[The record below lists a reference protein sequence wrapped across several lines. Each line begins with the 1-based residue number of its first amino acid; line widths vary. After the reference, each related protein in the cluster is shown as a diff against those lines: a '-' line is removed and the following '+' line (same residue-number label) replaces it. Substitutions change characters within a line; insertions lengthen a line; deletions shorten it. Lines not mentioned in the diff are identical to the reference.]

1 MSEPS
6 TNAADPRH
14 SAWVAANAGSGK
26 TFTLANR
33 VTRLLLAEV
42 KPEKILCLTY
52 TKAAAAEMQGRLF
65 KQLGEWSMLSD
76 DALAANIAKI
86 GAEPGG
92 AQQLRKARRLFA
104 QALETP
110 GGLKIQTIHAF
121 CQSLLTRFP
130 IEAGIAPSFEVLDE
144 QTARALM
151 AASRNRV
158 LERAGSGDA
167 VRATALA
174 FLLTQTS
181 EATMTALLDAALA
194 GDRRKLERFLDDIA
208 ANNESIG
215 AAVRRAHGVRSE
227 QSADDIAAGHCAAL
241 QRDIA
246 DIKAMVAW
254 LAGGT
259 DATAKLAAQI
269 ASVIEAAPS
278 AETYATYCEAL
289 LTQKGEARKRLT
301 TQALN
306 KARPEFVTLLERL
319 QSDLLACEQER
330 KAAHAAMLAE
340 AALIVVDAVRR
351 EYRIAKRARGV
362 LDYED
367 LIATTRNLLE
377 RSDAAAWVLYKLD
390 GGIDHVLI
398 DEAQD
403 TSPEQWRIVKALT
416 SEFFAGEGSDAGR
429 GRERT
434 IFAVGDEKQS
444 IFSFQGA
451 DPAEFAH
458 HRDEFQ
464 AAATAAGRDF
474 IVQPLLQS
482 RRSVPEV
489 LQFVDEV
496 FKPEAARKGL
506 TSDNEPL
513 HHDAWRAKD
522 KGRVELWPTTRPED
536 GEDEDPWTA
545 PVNVLSKQSP
555 AARLA
560 RDVAKKIKG
569 WIGHLVL
576 PGHTDAVKAGDI
588 MILLPKREPFGT
600 AVIRELKQLDVPVA
614 GADRVTLTEQIG
626 VMDLMA
632 LGRFALLPQDNYNLA
647 ALLRSPLC
655 SVSEKELFAL
665 SHDRTG
671 TLWQELQRRRDET
684 ASFREAHDFLSAMR
698 SRADFVP
705 PFEFYAHALG
715 TLGHK
720 KRLLKRLGQ
729 EAGDAIEEFLSLA
742 LAFEADNTPSLE
754 GFLHWI
760 QRGETQIKR
769 DMERGRDEVRVMTVH
784 GAKGLEADIVILA
797 DTTRA
802 GAAKADYGNFL
813 YTDGGVL
820 YPVANDEAPRAVLA
834 AKQAVKERMLEEHRR
849 LLYVALTRAR
859 DRLVVCGFEGK
870 KGVKPDSWYT
880 LAQAA
885 ATTLGI
891 AVVRENGETIH
902 VIGDA
907 DDTLTEAAKSAAETP
922 IAIPAWANRAPPAE
936 RANPRLIRPSDASDG
951 EEPAVSSPQNTQRF
965 RRGLLVHALLARLPE
980 IDPEQRREIA
990 LKFLRAQRDV
1000 ADAEAIADETLR
1012 VLNDTQFAAAFAPG
1026 SRAETGLI
1034 ADLPELGEGARI
1046 NGRIDR
1052 LAVTDDEVL
1061 IVDFKTNRPPPS
1073 REEDLPQIYRTQ
1085 MALYRAG
1092 ARKIFPG
1099 RRIACALVWTEG
1111 PRLMPLSDALLDA
1124 EIARISARLQ
1134 AR

>member
-1 MSEPS
+1 MSEPFLA
-6 TNAADPRH
+6 AADPER

-33 VTRLLLAEV
+33 VTRLLLSEV

-65 KQLGEWSMLSD
+65 KQLGEWSMFP
-76 DALAANIAKI
+76 DAKLAANIAEI

-92 AQQLRKARRLFA
+92 ANQLRKARRLFA

-130 IEAGIAPSFEVLDE
+130 IEAGIAPSFDVLDE
-144 QTARALM
+144 QTARELM
-151 AASRNRV
+151 ATARNRV
-158 LERAGSGDA
+158 LERAGTGDA
-167 VRATALA
+167 TRATALA

-181 EATMTALLDAALA
+181 EATMSALLDAALA
-194 GDRRKLERFLDDIA
+194 GDRRKLERFLEDIA
-208 ANNESIG
+208 AKNESIG
-215 AAVRRAHGVRSE
+215 AAVRRAHGAHPHF
-227 QSADDIAAGHCAAL
+227 SADDIAIDHCKAL
-241 QRDIA
+241 QRDVTEL
-246 DIKAMVAW
+246 KSVVAW

-259 DATAKLAAQI
+259 DATASTAAQI
-269 ASVIEAAPS
+269 AAALEAAPTTNAY
-278 AETYATYCEAL
+278 AEYRAAL
-289 LTQKGEARKRLT
+289 LTAKGKARKKLATKGLT
-301 TQALN
+301 D
-306 KARPEFVTLLERL
+306 ARPDLAALLERL
-319 QSDLLACEQER
+319 QSDLLACEQQR
-330 KAAHAAMLAE
+330 KASHAAMLAE
-340 AALIVVDAVRR
+340 AALVVVDAVRA
-351 EYRIAKRARGV
+351 EYGVAKRARGM

-367 LIATTRNLLE
+367 LITTTRNLLE
-377 RSDAAAWVLYKLD
+377 RSDAAAWVLFKLD
-390 GGIDHVLI
+390 GGIDHILI

-416 SEFFAGEGSDAGR
+416 SEFYAGAGR
-429 GRERT
+429 DADIGRERT

-451 DPAEFAH
+451 DPAEFAR
-458 HRDEFQ
+458 HREFFRK
-464 AAATAAGRDF
+464 AAETAKRDF
-474 IVQPLLQS
+474 VVQPLLQS

-489 LQFVDEV
+489 LHFVDAV
-496 FKPEAARKGL
+496 FAPAAARKGL

-513 HHDAWRAKD
+513 HHDAYRAKD
-522 KGRVELWPTTRPED
+522 KGRVEVWETTKPED
-536 GEDEDPWTA
+536 TKDEDPWTA
-545 PVNVLSKQSP
+545 PVDTVSRQSP

-560 RDVAKKIKG
+560 RDVAVKIKS
-569 WIGHLVL
+569 WIGRTVL
-576 PGHTDAVKAGDI
+576 PGHEKPVKAGEI
-588 MILLPKREPFGT
+588 MILLPRREPFGT
-600 AVIRELKQLDVPVA
+600 AVIRELKQLGVPVA

-632 LGRFALLPQDNYNLA
+632 LGRFALLAEDNYNLA

-655 SVSEKELFAL
+655 SVSEDELFKL
-665 SHDRTG
+665 SHGRAG
-671 TLWQELQRRRDET
+671 TLWQELQRRKDET
-684 ASFREAHDFLSAMR
+684 PSFREAHDFLSAMR

-705 PFEFYAHALG
+705 PFEFYAHVLG

-729 EAGDAIEEFLSLA
+729 EASDAIEEFLSLA
-742 LAFEADNTPSLE
+742 LGYESDNTPSLE

-760 QRGETQIKR
+760 ERGETQIKR

-797 DTTRA
+797 DTTRMPA
-802 GAAKADYGNFL
+802 PSADRGNLL
-813 YTDGGVL
+813 YTDDGVL
-820 YPVANDEAPRAVLA
+820 YPVSDPEAPIAVLDAKRA
-834 AKQAVKERMLEEHRR
+834 AKERVLEEHRR

-859 DRLVVCGFEGK
+859 DRLIVCGFEGK
-870 KGVKPDSWYT
+870 RGVKPESWYG
-880 LAQAA
+880 LAKEAA
-885 ATTLGI
+885 ASLG
-891 AVVRENGETIH
+891 RELKRGDETIH
-902 VIGDA
+902 VVGDA
-907 DDTLTEAAKSAAETP
+907 EDTMAETTQP
-922 IAIPAWANRAPPAE
+922 ESETRIAVPAWANQAAPVE
-936 RANPRLIRPSDASDG
+936 RANPRLIRPSDANDV
-951 EEPAVSSPQNTQRF
+951 EEPTISSPHNAQRF

-980 IDPEQRREIA
+980 IAPDARRGIA
-990 LKFLRAQRDV
+990 LKFLKAQREVSD
-1000 ADAEAIADETLR
+1000 ADAIADETLR
-1012 VLNDTQFAAAFAPG
+1012 VLNDPQFAAAFAPG
-1026 SRAETGLI
+1026 SRAEAGLV

-1092 ARKIFPG
+1092 ASKIFPG

-1111 PRLMPLSDALLDA
+1111 PRLMPLSDTLLDT
-1124 EIARISARLQ
+1124 ELARIAARLLS
-1134 AR
+1134 R

>member
-6 TNAADPRH
+6 TIAADPRH

-65 KQLGEWSMLSD
+65 KQLGEWSMLPD
-76 DALAANIAKI
+76 DALKANIAKI

-130 IEAGIAPSFEVLDE
+130 IEAGIAPSFDVLDD
-144 QTARALM
+144 QTARELM

-167 VRATALA
+167 ARATALA

-181 EATMTALLDAALA
+181 ETTMSALLDAALA

-215 AAVRRAHGVRSE
+215 AAVRRAHGARAE
-227 QSADDIAAGHCAAL
+227 HSADDIATDHCAAL
-241 QRDIA
+241 QRDVA
-246 DIKAMVAW
+246 ELKDVVAW

-269 ASVIEAAPS
+269 ASVIGSAPS
-278 AETYATYCEAL
+278 ADAYYAYRAAL
-289 LTQKGEARKRLT
+289 LTQKGEPRKKLAT
-301 TQALN
+301 KGLAD
-306 KARPEFVTLLERL
+306 ARPDLAALLERL
-319 QSDLLACEQER
+319 QSDLLACEQQR

-340 AALIVVDAVRR
+340 AALVVVDAVRG
-351 EYRIAKRARGV
+351 EYQIAKRARGV

-367 LIATTRNLLE
+367 LITTTRNLLE

-390 GGIDHVLI
+390 GGIDHILI

-416 SEFFAGEGSDAGR
+416 QEFFAGEGGDADK

-451 DPAEFAH
+451 DPAEFAR

-464 AAATAAGRDF
+464 AAAKAAGRDF
-474 IVQPLLQS
+474 IAQPLLQS

-496 FKPEAARKGL
+496 FKPEAARQGL

-513 HHDAWRAKD
+513 HHDAYRAKD
-522 KGRVELWPTTRPED
+522 KGRVELWDTTKPED
-536 GEDEDPWTA
+536 SEDEDPWTA

-555 AARLA
+555 AAKLA
-560 RDVAKKIKG
+560 REIAKKIKN
-569 WIGHLVL
+569 WIGHMVL
-576 PGHTDAVKAGDI
+576 PGHTEAVKAGDI

-632 LGRFALLPQDNYNLA
+632 LGRFVLLPEDNYNLA

-655 SVSEKELFAL
+655 SVSEEELFKL
-665 SHDRTG
+665 SYGREG
-671 TLWQELQRRRDET
+671 SLWRELQRRHDET
-684 ASFREAHDFLSAMR
+684 PSFTEAHDFLSAMR

-705 PFEFYAHALG
+705 PFEFYAHVLG

-729 EAGDAIEEFLSLA
+729 EASDAIEEFLSLA
-742 LAFEADNTPSLE
+742 LAFETDNTPSLE

-760 QRGETQIKR
+760 ERGETQIKR

-802 GAAKADYGNFL
+802 GAAKADHGNLL
-813 YTDGGVL
+813 YTDDGVL
-820 YPVANDEAPRAVLA
+820 YPVTNDEAPRAVLA
-834 AKQAVKERMLEEHRR
+834 AKQVVKERMLEEHRR

-870 KGVKPDSWYT
+870 KGVRPDSWYT
-880 LAQAA
+880 LAKAA
-885 ATTLGI
+885 AEKLGKAI
-891 AVVRENGETIH
+891 LREDGETVR
-902 VIGDA
+902 VIGETDA
-907 DDTLTEAAKSAAETP
+907 QLAQPTEAASEIA
-922 IAIPAWANRAPPAE
+922 IAIPSWANQSPPIE
-936 RANPRLIRPSDASDG
+936 RANPRLIRPSDASDV
-951 EEPAVSSPQNTQRF
+951 EEPAPSSPHNTQRF

-980 IDPEQRREIA
+980 IEPEQRRGIA
-990 LKFLRAQRDV
+990 LKFLKAQRDV
-1000 ADAEAIADETLR
+1000 ENIEAIADETIR
-1012 VLNDTQFAAAFAPG
+1012 VLNDPQFAAAFAPG
-1026 SRAETGLI
+1026 SRAEAGLV

-1046 NGRIDR
+1046 NGRVDR
-1052 LAVTDDEVL
+1052 LKVRHDEVL
-1061 IVDFKTNRPPPS
+1061 IVDFKTNRPPPA
-1073 REEDLPQIYRTQ
+1073 REEDVAQIYRTQ

-1092 ARKIFPG
+1092 ATKIFPG

-1111 PRLMPLSDALLDA
+1111 PRLMPLSDSLLDA
-1124 EIARISARLQ
+1124 ELARISARLQ

>member
-6 TNAADPRH
+6 TVAADPRH

-65 KQLGEWSMLSD
+65 KQLGEWSMLPD
-76 DALAANIAKI
+76 EELAANIAKI

-130 IEAGIAPSFEVLDE
+130 IEAGIAPSFDVLDD
-144 QTARALM
+144 QTARELM

-167 VRATALA
+167 ARATALA

-181 EATMTALLDAALA
+181 ESTMSDLLNAALA
-194 GDRRKLERFLDDIA
+194 GDRRKLERFLDDIKA
-208 ANNESIG
+208 KNESIG
-215 AAVRRAHGVRSE
+215 MAVRRAHGAHPER
-227 QSADDIAAGHCAAL
+227 SADDIVTDHCHSVR
-241 QRDIA
+241 RDLA
-246 DIKAMVAW
+246 ELKA
-254 LAGGT
+254 
-259 DATAKLAAQI
+259 LAAWMAQG
-269 ASVIEAAPS
+269 SKTDRDRAAQLL
-278 AETYATYCEAL
+278 EAL
-289 LTQKGEARKRLT
+289 ALPAGPAMWRALRNVVLTKEGEPRKDPVTKKHSATSPELRALIDKL
-301 TQALN
+301 QAD
-306 KARPEFVTLLERL
+306 FVRC
-319 QSDLLACEQER
+319 DEQR
-330 KAAHAAMLAE
+330 KASHAAMLAE
-340 AALIVVDAVRR
+340 AALIVVDAVRA
-351 EYRIAKRARGV
+351 EYALAKRARGM

-367 LIATTRNLLE
+367 LITTTRNLLE
-377 RSDAAAWVLYKLD
+377 RSDAAAWVLFKLD
-390 GGIDHVLI
+390 GGIDHILI

-416 SEFFAGEGSDAGR
+416 AEFYAGAGR
-429 GRERT
+429 DADAGRERT

-458 HRDEFQ
+458 HRDAFQ
-464 AAATAAGRDF
+464 TAAKAAGREF

-496 FKPEAARKGL
+496 FAPEAARKGL
-506 TSDNEPL
+506 TSDGEPL
-513 HHDAWRAKD
+513 KHEAFREHD
-522 KGRVELWPTTRPED
+522 KGRVELWPTTKPED

-555 AARLA
+555 AAKLA
-560 RDVAKKIKG
+560 REVARKIKD
-569 WIGHLVL
+569 WIGRAVL
-576 PGHTDAVKAGDI
+576 PGHTEAVKAGDI

-632 LGRFALLPQDNYNLA
+632 LGRFVLLAEDNYNLA

-655 SVSEKELFAL
+655 SVSEKELFEL
-665 SHDRTG
+665 SHERKG
-671 TLWQELQRRRDET
+671 TLWQALQARKDET
-684 ASFREAHDFLSAMR
+684 PSFSEAHDFLSAMR

-705 PFEFYAHALG
+705 PFEFYAHVLG

-729 EAGDAIEEFLSLA
+729 EASDAIEEFLSLA
-742 LAFEADNTPSLE
+742 LAYEADNTPSLE

-760 QRGETQIKR
+760 ERGETQIKR

-797 DTTRA
+797 DTTRSGA
-802 GAAKADYGNFL
+802 GRADHGNLL
-813 YTDGGVL
+813 YTEDGVL
-820 YPVANDEAPRAVLA
+820 YPVANDEAPLAVLA
-834 AKQAVKERMLEEHRR
+834 AKQVVKERMLEEHRR

-870 KGVKPDSWYT
+870 RGVKPDSWYT
-880 LAQAA
+880 LAKAA
-885 ATTLGI
+885 AEKLG
-891 AVVRENGETIH
+891 RPMERSDGETIH

-907 DDTLTEAAKSAAETP
+907 EDALTETAKTASQPIIDIPPWANQSAAV
-922 IAIPAWANRAPPAE
+922 E
-936 RANPRLIRPSDASDG
+936 RANPRLIRPSDANDM
-951 EEPAVSSPQNTQRF
+951 EEPPASSPHNMQRF

-980 IDPEQRREIA
+980 IVPDDRREIA
-990 LKFLRAQRDV
+990 LKFLAAQRDLT
-1000 ADAEAIADETLR
+1000 DIDAIADETLR
-1012 VLNDTQFAAAFAPG
+1012 VLNDPQFADAFAPG
-1026 SRAETGLI
+1026 SRAEAGLV

-1052 LAVTDDEVL
+1052 LAVTDNEVL

-1092 ARKIFPG
+1092 ATKIFPG

-1111 PRLMPLSDALLDA
+1111 PRLMPLSEALLDA
-1124 EIARISARLQ
+1124 ELARIAARLK

>member
-6 TNAADPRH
+6 TIAADPRH

-33 VTRLLLAEV
+33 VTRLLLSEV

-76 DALAANIAKI
+76 DKLSANIAEI

-92 AQQLRKARRLFA
+92 APQLRKARRLFA

-110 GGLKIQTIHAF
+110 GGLKIQTLHAF

-130 IEAGIAPSFEVLDE
+130 IEAGIAPSFDVLDE
-144 QTARALM
+144 QTARELT

-158 LERAGSGDA
+158 LERAGTGDA
-167 VRATALA
+167 TRAAALA

-181 EATMTALLDAALA
+181 ETTMGTLLDAALA

-208 ANNESIG
+208 AKNESISV
-215 AAVRRAHGVRSE
+215 AVRRAHGAHPE
-227 QSADDIAAGHCAAL
+227 HSADDIAVAHCAAL
-241 QRDIA
+241 RRDLA
-246 DIKAMVAW
+246 ELKSVVTW
-254 LAGGT
+254 LAAGT

-269 ASVIEAAPS
+269 AAIVEGKPSVDVYGEYRA
-278 AETYATYCEAL
+278 AL
-289 LTQKGEARKRLT
+289 LTQKGEPRKKLAT
-301 TQALN
+301 
-306 KARPEFVTLLERL
+306 KGMIGARPDLAALLERL
-319 QSDLLACEQER
+319 QSDLLACEQQR

-340 AALIVVDAVRR
+340 AALTVVDAVRQ
-351 EYRIAKRARGV
+351 EYAVAKRARGM

-367 LIATTRNLLE
+367 LITTTRNLLE

-390 GGIDHVLI
+390 GGIDHILI

-416 SEFFAGEGSDAGR
+416 SEFYAGQGGDADK

-451 DPAEFAH
+451 DPAEFAR
-458 HRDEFQ
+458 HRDDFQ
-464 AAATAAGRDF
+464 TAAKAAGREF

-489 LQFVDEV
+489 LQFVDAV
-496 FKPEAARKGL
+496 FAPEAARKGL
-506 TSDNEPL
+506 TSDSEPL
-513 HHDAWRAKD
+513 EHQAFRKND
-522 KGRVELWPTTRPED
+522 KGQVEVWPTTKPE
-536 GEDEDPWTA
+536 EDEEGDPWTA
-545 PVNVLSKQSP
+545 PVDIVSRQSS

-560 RDVAKKIKG
+560 RDVARKING
-569 WIGHLVL
+569 WIGHTVL
-576 PGHTDAVKAGDI
+576 PGHKAPVKAGDI

-600 AVIRELKQLDVPVA
+600 AVIRELKLLKVPVA

-632 LGRFALLPQDNYNLA
+632 LGRFVLLPEDSYNLA
-647 ALLRSPLC
+647 ALLRSPFC
-655 SVSEKELFAL
+655 SVSEDELFKL
-665 SHDRTG
+665 SYDRKG
-671 TLWQELQRRRDET
+671 TLWPELQRRKSET
-684 ASFREAHDFLSAMR
+684 PSFREAHDFLSAMR
-698 SRADFVP
+698 NRADFVP
-705 PFEFYAHALG
+705 PFEFYAHVLG
-715 TLGHK
+715 TLGHRR
-720 KRLLKRLGQ
+720 RLLKRLGQ
-729 EAGDAIEEFLSLA
+729 EASDAIEEFLSLA
-742 LAFEADNTPSLE
+742 LAYEADNTPSLE

-760 QRGETQIKR
+760 ERGETQIKR

-797 DTTRA
+797 DTTRMPA
-802 GAAKADYGNFL
+802 PSQDRGNLL
-813 YTDGGVL
+813 YTDSGVL
-820 YPVANDEAPRAVLA
+820 YPLSDAEAPIAVLDAKHA
-834 AKQAVKERMLEEHRR
+834 ARERVLEEHRR

-859 DRLVVCGFEGK
+859 DRLIVCGFKGK
-870 KGVKPDSWYT
+870 RGVKPESWYG
-880 LAQAA
+880 LAQEAA
-885 ATTLGI
+885 VKLGKEI
-891 AVVRENGETIH
+891 KREDGETIH

-907 DDTLTEAAKSAAETP
+907 EDVQAATAQQASAGDAR
-922 IAIPAWANRAPPAE
+922 IPSWTSQPAPVE
-936 RANPRLIRPSDASDG
+936 RANPRLIRPSDANDT
-951 EEPAVSSPQNTQRF
+951 EEPPTSSPHNAQRF

-980 IDPEQRREIA
+980 IAPADRRDIA
-990 LKFLRAQRDV
+990 LRFLKAQRDI
-1000 ADAEAIADETLR
+1000 ADAETIADETLR
-1012 VLNDTQFAAAFAPG
+1012 VLNDPQFAAAFAPG
-1026 SRAETGLI
+1026 SRAEAGLV

-1052 LAVTDDEVL
+1052 LAVSDDEVL
-1061 IVDFKTNRPPPS
+1061 IVDFKTNRPPPA
-1073 REEDLPQIYRTQ
+1073 REEDVAQIYRTQ

-1092 ARKIFPG
+1092 ATRIFPG

-1111 PRLMPLSDALLDA
+1111 PRLMPLSGALLDA
-1124 EIARISARLQ
+1124 ELARIAARL
-1134 AR
+1134 RSR